1 MFRISLRWSVQ
12 GGVAM
17 ASGGL
22 SRLKARPATSRIVAA
37 LIALAAPVTARAADS
52 PIAITATTLD
62 VALTSLARQTGTD
75 IISTEPGLARIRVR
89 PIQGRMSVRAALDR
103 LLDGSGYRALA
114 VDERSF
120 RIVADRRKAPVARI
134 RPVRTPPSA
143 VAGTD
148 VVVTASKQRV
158 PLMRYPGTLT
168 MVTGLVG
175 PGGTRGTPD
184 LDSRVQSM
192 PVLQSTALG
201 AGRNKIFIRG
211 VADSSFNGATQ
222 STASIYFGDVQLAY
236 SGPEPDLRLYDMKSV
251 DVLEGPQGTL
261 YGAGAIGGIIRMTPA
276 PVELD
281 RASGAVEGGVSTTSH
296 GAPGFDVAG
305 RVNLPVI
312 DHLLG
317 LRAVAYRVRDGG
329 YIDDPGQ
336 GLANVNRVDTVGGR
350 LAARLEPAAGWAFV
364 ASVLAQR
371 IEGRDAS
378 YGEGLD
384 RLTRVTVQPQPY
396 HNQFVL
402 GRFVATKNWDSGL
415 QLLSATGVSDVHSS
429 DLFDATPSGFPLPLV
444 YRTDDSRLLLTHETR
459 LSRSTSGGN
468 SWVIGVTLLRNRDAE
483 ARVSGFADNP
493 TDIIGVTNVTQSA
506 SLFGEGTLAITR
518 KLSMTLGGRLT
529 YARVDSEPSTQPTA
543 GSFIRGRSTRRL
555 DPTFALSWRVSP
567 RWALFGRIQTGYR
580 TGGLAVARGIGRVAD
595 FNSDSIMVGEI
606 GFRRLH
612 DGPTGVTFSGAAS
625 FAHWV
630 DIQADLIN
638 RRGAP
643 YTSNFGDARIF
654 TLEGNIDYAPIV
666 GLHATAAFLFTSN
679 TVSGPLADL
688 SQPQNRRL
696 PETPPLAANA
706 ALTYEW
712 SSGPATKWNVGVDGS
727 YVGRSVLGT
736 GDVLDISQGKYFVAG
751 MHAGWERDGL
761 AVTLGVENLTD
772 RADNRFAYGNPF
784 TFISRAEATPLRPR
798 TVRVGVSRSW

>member
-1 MFRISLRWSVQ
+1 
-12 GGVAM
+12 M

-22 SRLKARPATSRIVAA
+22 SRLKARPTNKRFIAA
-37 LIALAAPVTARAADS
+37 LIALAAPTAAHAADS
-52 PIAITATTLD
+52 PVSISATTLD
-62 VALTSLARQTGTD
+62 IALTTLARQTGID
-75 IISTEPGLARIRVR
+75 IISTEPGLAGIRVK
-89 PIQGRMSVRAALDR
+89 PVQGRISARAALDR
-103 LLDGSGYRALA
+103 LLAGSGYRAVA
-114 VDERSF
+114 VDGRGYRVVRDS
-120 RIVADRRKAPVARI
+120 RRPPAVAR
-134 RPVRTPPSA
+134 PAAPRTPAPSNN
-143 VAGTD
+143 GTEI
-148 VVVTASKQRV
+148 VVTASKQRV
-158 PLMRYPGTLT
+158 PLMRYPGSLTTLT
-168 MVTGLVG
+168 GFSS
-175 PGGTRGTPD
+175 PGG
-184 LDSRVQSM
+184 SRVAPDTDGAIQSV

-222 STASIYFGDVQLAY
+222 STASIYFGDVQVAY

-261 YGAGAIGGIIRMTPA
+261 YGAGAIGGIIRMTPM
-276 PVELD
+276 PVDLD
-281 RASGAVEGGVSTTSH
+281 RTSGAVEAGVSTTAH
-296 GAPGFDVAG
+296 GAAGFDTAA
-305 RVNLPVI
+305 RLNLPVV

-317 LRAVAYRVRDGG
+317 LRAVVYRARDGG

-336 GLANVNRVDTVGGR
+336 DLVNVNRVDTVGGR
-350 LAARLEPAAGWAFV
+350 LVGRLDPGNGWMFV
-364 ASVLAQR
+364 ASILGQR

-384 RLTRVTVQPQPY
+384 RLMRVTVQAQPY

-402 GRFVATKNWDSGL
+402 GRFVVTKNWDSGL
-415 QLLSATGVSDVHSS
+415 QFVSATGVSDVHSS
-429 DLFDATPSGFPLPLV
+429 DLFDATPPGFPTPLV

-459 LSRSTSGGN
+459 LSRSSANGN
-468 SWVIGVTLLRNRDAE
+468 SWVLGLTLLRNRDGE
-483 ARVSGFADNP
+483 SRVSGFADNP

-506 SLFGEGTLAITR
+506 SLFGEGTLAITHN
-518 KLSMTLGGRLT
+518 LSATLGARFT

-543 GSFIRGRSTRRL
+543 GSFIRGRSSKRL
-555 DPTFALSWRVSP
+555 DPTFALSWRIAQ

-580 TGGLAVARGIGRVAD
+580 TGGLAVARGVGRVAD
-595 FNSDSIMVGEI
+595 FNSDSIIVGEI

-612 DGPTGVTFSGAAS
+612 DGPTGVTVSGSAS
-625 FAHWV
+625 FARWV

-638 RRGAP
+638 RRGTP
-643 YTSNFGDARIF
+643 YTTNFGDARIF
-654 TLEGNIDYAPIV
+654 TLEGNVDYAPIV

-696 PETPPLAANA
+696 PETPPLAGNVG
-706 ALTYEW
+706 LTYEW
-712 SSGPATKWNVGVDGS
+712 TTGAAAKWHVGANGN

-736 GDVLDISQGKYFVAG
+736 GDVLDISQGKYFVASA
-751 MHAGWERDGL
+751 HAGWERNGL
-761 AVTLGVENLTD
+761 AVTLAIENLTD

-798 TVRVGVSRSW
+798 TVRIGVSRSW

>member
-1 MFRISLRWSVQ
+1 
-12 GGVAM
+12 M

-22 SRLKARPATSRIVAA
+22 SRLKARPTNKRIIAA
-37 LIALAAPVTARAADS
+37 LLALAVPTVAHAADA
-52 PIAITATTLD
+52 PISITATTLD

-89 PIQGRMSVRAALDR
+89 PVQGRMSVRAALDR

-114 VDERSF
+114 VDGRSF
-120 RIVADRRKAPVARI
+120 RIVADRRKAPVART
-134 RPVRTPPSA
+134 RPARTPPPPA
-143 VAGTD
+143 DAGTD

-168 MVTGLVG
+168 MVTGLIG
-175 PGGTRGTPD
+175 PGGMRGTPD
-184 LDSRVQSM
+184 LDSRAQSI

-276 PVELD
+276 PAELG
-281 RASGAVEGGVSTTSH
+281 RIGGAIEGGASATAH
-296 GAPGFDVAG
+296 GEAGFDVSA
-305 RVNLPVI
+305 RLNLPVV
-312 DHLLG
+312 DDLLG

-336 GLANVNRVDTVGGR
+336 GRSNVNRVDTIGGR
-350 LAARLEPAAGWAFV
+350 LAGRLDPGGGWLV
-364 ASVLAQR
+364 DASILAQR
-371 IEGRDAS
+371 IDGRDAS
-378 YGEGLD
+378 YGEGVD
-384 RLTRVTVQPQPY
+384 RLTRVTTQAQPY
-396 HNQFVL
+396 FNRFML
-402 GRFVATKNWDSGL
+402 GRFVVTKNWDSGL

-429 DLFDATPSGFPLPLV
+429 DLFDSTPPGFPLPLV

-459 LSRSTSGGN
+459 LSRSSAGGN
-468 SWVIGVTLLRNRDAE
+468 SWVLGVTLLRNRDAE
-483 ARVSGFADNP
+483 ARVSGFADDP

-506 SLFGEGTLAITR
+506 SLFGEGTLAITHR
-518 KLSMTLGGRLT
+518 LAATLGARLT

-543 GSFIRGRSTRRL
+543 GSFIRGRSTRRF
-555 DPTFALSWRVSP
+555 DPTFALSWRVSQ

-595 FNSDSIMVGEI
+595 FNSDSIIVGEI

-612 DGPTGVTFSGAAS
+612 DGPTGVTVSGSAS

-654 TLEGNIDYAPIV
+654 TLEGNIDYAPIA

-696 PETPPLAANA
+696 PETPPLAGNA

-712 SSGPATKWNVGVDGS
+712 SSGRATKWSVGVNGN

-751 MHAGWERDGL
+751 LHAGWERDGL
-761 AVTLGVENLTD
+761 AVTLAVENLTD